1 MSEKRRDTKGR
12 LLKTGES
19 QRKDGKYEFKY
30 VDNRGKRHSVYSWR
44 LVDTDPVPKGKKPTE
59 SLRSMIK
66 QIELDRLQGVSARDN
81 MTFSELFEMF
91 MKSRQYVKERTA
103 SHYNQIYRIHL
114 KDRFGKMKIKNIKYS
129 TIIEFYNELIVKGY
143 SYQTIIGI
151 NTVING
157 CFNLAVRDDLLNKNP
172 CFMIVQDIKKAK
184 NNPSSKNERI
194 ALSLE
199 QQNIFLNYVSSTR
212 YRRYLPLFVFM
223 FGTGCRI
230 GEVIGLR
237 WENVNFSKDTITIDH
252 QMTFF
257 NSKGISKNRITSP
270 KSEKGN
276 RTIPMLPD
284 VKRAL
289 NLERREQM
297 RRGLRCKETVDGYND
312 FVFINLKG
320 NVYNAKN
327 VASLIDRIVKEYNEK
342 EIKRS
347 VKEKR
352 EAVLLPKIS
361 PHIFRHTFCTRL
373 CEQKIGLKTIQY
385 IMGHESIETTLNI
398 YAKVSEKMLEDSAD
412 EMFKKVKV
420 IL

>member
-1 MSEKRRDTKGR
+1 MSEKRKDSKGR
-12 LLKTGES
+12 ILKTGES
-19 QRKDGKYEFKY
+19 QRKDGKYEYKY
-30 VDNRGKRHSVYSWR
+30 TDERGKRHSAYSWR
-44 LVDTDPVPKGKKPTE
+44 LVDSDPMPKGKKPTE

-66 QIELDRLQGVSARDN
+66 RIEIERLQGIITREN
-81 MTFSELFEMF
+81 MTFEELFGMF
-91 MKSRQYVKERTA
+91 MKSRQYVKERTV

-114 KDRFGKMKIKNIKYS
+114 RDRFGKMKIRDIKYS
-129 TIIEFYNELIVKGY
+129 TVIGFYNELIVSGY

-151 NTVING
+151 NTVVNG

-172 CFMIVQDIKKAK
+172 CYMIVQDIKKAK
-184 NNPSSKNERI
+184 NNPSKQNEKI

-199 QQNIFLNYVSSTR
+199 QQNIFLDYVLSTR
-212 YRRYLPLFVFM
+212 YKRYYPLFVLM
-223 FGTGCRI
+223 LGTGCRV

-237 WENVNFSKDTITIDH
+237 WENIDFEKDTITIDH

-257 NSKGISKNRITSP
+257 SSNGVTKNRITSP

-289 NLERREQM
+289 FLERKEQM
-297 RRGLRCKETVDGYND
+297 RRGLRCKEIVDGYND

-320 NVYNAKN
+320 KVYNAKN
-327 VASLIDRIVKEYNEK
+327 VASLINRIVKECNEK
-342 EIKRS
+342 ELLLSI
-347 VKEKR
+347 KEKR

-373 CEQKIGLKTIQY
+373 CEQKINLKTIQY
-385 IMGHESIETTLNI
+385 IMGHENIETTLNV

-412 EMFKKVKV
+412 EMFKKIKV

>member
-1 MSEKRRDTKGR
+1 MSEKRRDIKGR
-12 LLKTGES
+12 ILRTGES

-30 VDNRGKRHSVYSWR
+30 TDNNGKRHSLYSWR
-44 LVDTDPVPKGKKPTE
+44 LVDSDPVPKGKKATE

-66 QIELDRLQGVSARDN
+66 RIELEKLQGIVTGESL
-81 MTFSELFEMF
+81 TFSELFEMF
-91 MKSRQYVKERTA
+91 MKSRQYIKERTV

-129 TIIEFYNELIVKGY
+129 TIIEFYNELFVKGY

-151 NTVING
+151 NTVVNG
-157 CFNLAVRDDLLNKNP
+157 CFNLAIRNDLLIKNP

-184 NNPSSKNERI
+184 NHSLNKGEKI
-194 ALSLE
+194 ALSLD
-199 QQNIFLNYVSSTR
+199 QQNTFLDYVASTR
-212 YRRYLPLFVFM
+212 YRRYLPLFIFM

-237 WENVNFSKDTITIDH
+237 WENLNFARDTITIDH

-257 NSKGISKNRITSP
+257 NSNGISKNRITSP

-276 RTIPMLPD
+276 RIIPMLPD

-289 NLERREQM
+289 NLERKEQV
-297 RRGLRCKETVDGYND
+297 RRGLRCKETVDGYSD

-342 EIKRS
+342 EIQQS

-352 EAVLLPKIS
+352 EAILLPKIS

-373 CEQKIGLKTIQY
+373 CEQNIGLKTIQY
-385 IMGHESIETTLNI
+385 IMGHESIETTLNV
-398 YAKVSEKMLEDSAD
+398 YAKVSEKMIEDSAD
-412 EMFKKVKV
+412 EMFKKIKV